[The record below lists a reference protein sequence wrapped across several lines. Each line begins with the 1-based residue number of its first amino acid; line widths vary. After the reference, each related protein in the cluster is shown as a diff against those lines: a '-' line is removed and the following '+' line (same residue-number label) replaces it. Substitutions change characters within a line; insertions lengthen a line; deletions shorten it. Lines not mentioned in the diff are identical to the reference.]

1 MNKIVKTANIALLLA
16 ASAVAT
22 KKSSMPLMMRK

>member
-22 KKSSMPLMMRK
+22 KARLTINHG